1 MIYYENNDIQEFAND
16 TVIGY
21 LCENIKRQD
30 EYIKENAI
38 KGDKGDKG
46 DKGEDGADGAN
57 AYYAVGKFKFT
68 WEVEVGGH
76 FGVNISN
83 FNIAP
88 KQGDKFFIFVE
99 DTVSDWVCWCEA
111 NTVTETNVN
120 CNVLS
125 MQDIKGLKGD
135 KGDKGDKGENGHDAN
150 FSTTSLSIGSLPNRL
165 KLSGT
170 STFAYLNFE
179 LIGGGKTYA
188 IYYMPIYI
196 SGSDSG
202 IGEHNVVSA
211 VDGKNLKIYPLYI
224 YYKIYSNR
232 EIEFISYIM
241 TNNEGN
247 SISSTVTKVTP
258 KRAITA

>member
-1 MIYYENNDIQEFAND
+1 MIYDENNDVQEFAND

-30 EYIKENAI
+30 EYIKEHAI

-46 DKGEDGADGAN
+46 DKGENGTDGAN
-57 AYYAVGKFKFT
+57 AYYAVGKFQFT
-68 WEVEVGGH
+68 WKVEVGGH
-76 FGVNISN
+76 FGVDISK
-83 FNIAP
+83 FNITP
-88 KQGDKFFIFVE
+88 KEGDKFFIFVE
-99 DTVSDWVCWCEA
+99 DTASDWICWCEA
-111 NTVTETNVN
+111 TTVTETTVN

-135 KGDKGDKGENGHDAN
+135 KGDKGDRGENGRDAN
-150 FSTTSLSIGSLPNRL
+150 FSTTSLSIGSSPKRL

-170 STFAYLNFE
+170 SKFAYLDFR
-179 LIGGGKTYA
+179 ITDTTDKTYA

-202 IGEHNVVSA
+202 KGEHSIVSA
-211 VDGKNLKIYPLYI
+211 IDAATLKIYPLYI

-232 EIEFISYIM
+232 EIEFINYMINN
-241 TNNEGN
+241 TN
-247 SISSTVTKVTP
+247 STVTKVAP
-258 KRAITA
+258 KRAIVS